1 MHSSACFTPGV
12 LDVVR
17 ELERRDTASAAAI
30 EAAAA
35 VERSLEE
42 LRARTASIA
51 ELLAR
56 LPGERERAERARSE
70 AAAELDAAC
79 AAFDGAGAEGVEA
92 ARAALGL
99 AERRLEDA
107 DRALAAV
114 EREAGAAEAQRGCVD
129 ADALAAA
136 ERLGRLER
144 VHEVEPPRPGLAGAL
159 DWTSRARAAVFVV
172 RSGLEQERERIVR
185 EAEELGVALLGEQV
199 YTVRALVERLSGS

>member
-1 MHSSACFTPGV
+1 MYPRACFTAGV

-17 ELERRDTASAAAI
+17 ELELRDAASAAAI
-30 EAAAA
+30 QAAAA

-42 LRARTASIA
+42 LRARAASTA

-70 AAAELDAAC
+70 
-79 AAFDGAGAEGVEA
+79 
-92 ARAALGL
+92 
-99 AERRLEDA
+99 
-107 DRALAAV
+107 
-114 EREAGAAEAQRGCVD
+114 
-129 ADALAAA
+129 AAA

-199 YTVRALVERLSGS
+199 YTVRALVDRLL

>member
-1 MHSSACFTPGV
+1 MYPRACFTAGV

-17 ELERRDTASAAAI
+17 ELELRDAASAAAI

-42 LRARTASIA
+42 LRARAASTA

-70 AAAELDAAC
+70 AAAELDAAR
-79 AAFDGAGAEGVEA
+79 AGLDAAGAEDADA

-107 DRALAAV
+107 EGAAAAV
-114 EREAGAAEAQRGCVD
+114 EREAGAAEAERGCVD

-199 YTVRALVERLSGS
+199 YTVRALVDRLL